1 MIVGFTPMKFDEG
14 STTMAETKR
23 MTAEQVVG
31 YLLEGEGLDFLR
43 ESLAWVVQQLMEVEV
58 SELVG
63 ASRGERA
70 PEERLTH
77 RNGYRPR
84 VWSTRAGE
92 LELAIPKIRRG
103 SYVPSFLEPRK
114 RSEQALVSVV
124 QEAYVAGVSTR
135 KVDQVVES
143 LGLRISK
150 SEVSR
155 ICAGLDEQVEAFR
168 NRPLEG
174 RYPYLWLDAKV
185 EKVRDGG
192 RVVQK
197 ALVLAYAVHES
208 GYREVIGLD
217 VGECETEAFWR
228 SFLRSLAKRGLTGV
242 QLVVSD
248 ADAGLK
254 AAIGQV
260 LGCPW
265 QRCTVHFLRETL
277 GHVRKDQQG
286 MVAAL
291 LRPIFNGDDRDAA
304 RELVRDALERLK
316 KPLPKVAALLEDAE
330 EDLLAFYCFPAMHW
344 PKLRSTNPLERVNRE
359 IGRRT
364 DVVGIFPNDRALIR
378 LATSP
383 AHPVLSGHLIRP
395 RRSRC
400 REFGRRGWRLWR
412 TVAPARRAASR
423 RRAGRCAG
431 ARGARSRWC
440 SGCCGASRLTSS
452 LVRRGSRR
460 AGSPAGGRSSSR
472 RVVRG

>member
-1 MIVGFTPMKFDEG
+1 
-14 STTMAETKR
+14 MAETKR
-23 MTAEQVVG
+23 MTAEQVVSF
-31 YLLEGEGLDFLR
+31 LLEEEGVDFLR
-43 ESLAWVVQQLMEVEV
+43 ESLRWVVQQLMEAEV

-63 ASRGERA
+63 AARGERA

-77 RNGYRPR
+77 RNGYRAR
-84 VWSTRAGE
+84 SWSTRAGE
-92 LELAIPKIRRG
+92 IELAIPKIRRG
-103 SYVPSFLEPRK
+103 SYFPSFLEPRK
-114 RSEQALVSVV
+114 RSEQALVAVV

-155 ICAGLDEQVEAFR
+155 ICQGLDEQVEAFR

-217 VGECETEAFWR
+217 VGEAETEAFWR
-228 SFLRSLAKRGLTGV
+228 GFLRSLVKRGLARV

-248 ADAGLK
+248 AHAGLK

-260 LGCPW
+260 LACPW

-291 LRPIFNGDDRDAA
+291 LRPIFNADSGDAA
-304 RELVRDALERLK
+304 RELVSDALETLR

-330 EDLLAFYCFPAMHW
+330 EDLLGFYAFPAMHW
-344 PKLRSTNPLERVNRE
+344 PKLRSTNPLERVNRQ

-364 DVVGIFPNDRALIR
+364 DVVGIFPNDHALIR
-378 LATSP
+378 LATSVVIEQNDEWLVG
-383 AHPVLSGHLIRP
+383 HRYLSSHSLEAILTE
-395 RRSRC
+395 SKKDNNEEEA
-400 REFGRRGWRLWR
+400 REL
-412 TVAPARRAASR
+412 TAA
-423 RRAGRCAG
+423 
-431 ARGARSRWC
+431 
-440 SGCCGASRLTSS
+440 
-452 LVRRGSRR
+452 
-460 AGSPAGGRSSSR
+460 
-472 RVVRG
+472 

>member
-1 MIVGFTPMKFDEG
+1 
-14 STTMAETKR
+14 MAETKR

-31 YLLEGEGLDFLR
+31 YLLEGEGVDFLR
-43 ESLAWVVQQLMEVEV
+43 ESLGWVVQQLMEAEV

-63 ASRGERA
+63 AARGERA

-77 RNGYRPR
+77 RNGYRTR
-84 VWSTRAGE
+84 AWSTRAGE
-92 LELAIPKIRRG
+92 LELAIPKLRRG
-103 SYVPSFLEPRK
+103 SYFPSFLEPRR

-155 ICAGLDEQVEAFR
+155 ICAGLDEQVDAFR

-192 RVVQK
+192 RVVRK
-197 ALVLAYAVHES
+197 ALVLAYGVHES
-208 GYREVIGLD
+208 GYREVIALD
-217 VGECETEAFWR
+217 VGEAETEAFWR
-228 SFLRSLAKRGLTGV
+228 SFIRSLVERGLAGV
-242 QLVVSD
+242 QLVISD
-248 ADAGLK
+248 AHAGLK
-254 AAIGQV
+254 KAIGQV

-265 QRCTVHFLRETL
+265 QRCSVHFLREAL

-291 LRPIFNGDDRDAA
+291 LRPIFNADTAALA
-304 RELVRDALERLK
+304 RELVGDALERLS
-316 KPLPKVAALLEDAE
+316 KPLPKVAALLEEAE
-330 EDLLAFYCFPAMHW
+330 EDLLAFYAFPVDHW

-364 DVVGIFPNDRALIR
+364 DVVGIFPNDKSLIR
-378 LATSP
+378 LAAS
-383 AHPVLSGHLIRP
+383 VVIEQNDEWLVGKRYLSIHSLDTLLNDK
-395 RRSRC
+395 
-400 REFGRRGWRLWR
+400 REDETREETRE
-412 TVAPARRAASR
+412 
-423 RRAGRCAG
+423 
-431 ARGARSRWC
+431 
-440 SGCCGASRLTSS
+440 LTT
-452 LVRRGSRR
+452 
-460 AGSPAGGRSSSR
+460 A
-472 RVVRG
+472 

>member
-1 MIVGFTPMKFDEG
+1 
-14 STTMAETKR
+14 MAETKR
-23 MTAEQVVG
+23 MTTDEVVG

-43 ESLAWVVQQLMEVEV
+43 ESLCWVVQQLMEAEV
-58 SELVG
+58 SELIG
-63 ASRGERA
+63 AARGERA

-77 RNGYRPR
+77 RNGYRSRP
-84 VWSTRAGE
+84 WSTRAGE
-92 LELAIPKIRRG
+92 IELAIPKIRRG
-103 SYVPSFLEPRK
+103 SYFPSFLEPRK
-114 RSEQALVSVV
+114 RSEQALVAVV

-143 LGLRISK
+143 LGIRISK

-155 ICAGLDEQVEAFR
+155 VCAGLDEQVDAFR

-192 RVVQK
+192 RVVPK

-228 SFLRSLAKRGLTGV
+228 SFLRGLVKRGLSGV

-248 ADAGLK
+248 AHAGLK
-254 AAIGQV
+254 KAIGQT
-260 LGCPW
+260 LDCPW
-265 QRCTVHFLRETL
+265 QRCSVHFLRETL

-291 LRPIFNGDDRDAA
+291 LRPIFNAEDRDSA
-304 RELVRDALERLK
+304 RELVGDALDRLR

-330 EDLLAFYCFPAMHW
+330 EDLLGFYAFPLMHW

-364 DVVGIFPNDRALIR
+364 DVVGIFPNDKALIR
-378 LATSP
+378 LAASVVIEQNVEWLVG
-383 AHPVLSGHLIRP
+383 HRYLSNHSLDAILTDLNKDN
-395 RRSRC
+395 SQEEA
-400 REFGRRGWRLWR
+400 REL
-412 TVAPARRAASR
+412 TAA
-423 RRAGRCAG
+423 
-431 ARGARSRWC
+431 
-440 SGCCGASRLTSS
+440 
-452 LVRRGSRR
+452 
-460 AGSPAGGRSSSR
+460 
-472 RVVRG
+472 